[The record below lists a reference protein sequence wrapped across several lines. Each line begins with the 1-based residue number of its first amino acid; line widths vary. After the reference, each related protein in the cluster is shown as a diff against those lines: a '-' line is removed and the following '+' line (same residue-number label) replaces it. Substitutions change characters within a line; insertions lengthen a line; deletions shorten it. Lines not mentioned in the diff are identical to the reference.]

1 MLPSAS
7 NRYSIL
13 SEEDPDSEDLRIE
26 MENLQPPDKETGQ
39 AQTSE
44 VGGVSIGNSM
54 AHLTVFGL

>member
-1 MLPSAS
+1 MPPLAS

-13 SEEDPDSEDLRIE
+13 SEEDPDSEDLRNE

-44 VGGVSIGNSM
+44 VSGMSIGISM
-54 AHLTVFGL
+54 AYLIVFGS